1 MTGIAERPRLS
12 PLTDRQVDKLR
23 EQLAADREQTER
35 LITSLRIDMGAFV
48 NARRDAATD
57 DESDPE
63 GPTLAFERSQSS
75 AMLTQ
80 ASGHLGEIDAA
91 IERMDDGV
99 YGLCTVCNG
108 PVALGRLQARPQA
121 SLCISCAG
129 RVR

>member
-1 MTGIAERPRLS
+1 MTAIAARPRLS
-12 PLTDRQVDKLR
+12 PLTERQLGKIR
-23 EQLAADREQTER
+23 EQLASDREQIER
-35 LITSLRIDMGAFV
+35 LITSIQVDMGAFV

-80 ASGHLGEIDAA
+80 SVGHLGEIDAA
-91 IERMDDGV
+91 LARMDDGV
-99 YGLCTVCNG
+99 YGLCTTCNG
-108 PVALGRLQARPQA
+108 PIALGRLQARPQA
-121 SLCISCAG
+121 SLCIECAA